1 MNKKILI
8 FALAFP
14 LAVFIGITIYKHAK
28 VTMGQEIILPVSGF
42 DPRNILSGHY
52 LIYRIDYG
60 ITNDTECGDWESNRK
75 AYVCLN
81 KDSDKPDSYRSSI
94 FAYNTDDD
102 IIAGECTAIIKGRC
116 ERGRFTAGIEKFY
129 IPEERAQ
136 FLDRAVRSGQGKIVL
151 SVTRGGSAA
160 VKDLLID
167 GKSWK
172 KYKIKDTSD

>member
-1 MNKKILI
+1 MNKKLLI

-14 LAVFIGITIYKHAK
+14 LAVFIGLTIYKHAK

-52 LIYRIDYG
+52 LIYQIDYG
-60 ITNDTECGDWESNRK
+60 FTDHTGCSNWINNAK

-81 KDSDKPDSYRSSI
+81 KDRYRHDAYQSSLYTYDS
-94 FAYNTDDD
+94 DDD
-102 IIAGECTAIIKGRC
+102 IIAGECAAIIKGRC

-129 IPEERAQ
+129 IPEEHAQ
-136 FLDRAVRSGQGKIVL
+136 ALDSAVRSGQGKIVL

-172 KYKIKDTSD
+172 KFTND